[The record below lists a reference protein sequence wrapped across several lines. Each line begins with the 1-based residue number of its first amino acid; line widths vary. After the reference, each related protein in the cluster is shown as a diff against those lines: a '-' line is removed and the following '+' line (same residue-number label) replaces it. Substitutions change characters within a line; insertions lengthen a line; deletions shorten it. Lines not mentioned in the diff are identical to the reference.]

1 MSSHMMGPLEVDQ
14 SPGAMDF
21 TEFLVWSR
29 HVSRTVPSGR
39 RLCETRIARAFAP
52 IQLTVDVPVK
62 FATVHRCDLAR
73 LWCEVRGLP
82 SRSTTALICEGVR
95 HGLGLIFKVLAQAR
109 QRVALPRDV
118 YPVYWRIALEA
129 GLETVGVETF
139 PCFDLQAILEAC
151 ARSETSVVVLPFP
164 LKLHGRRWTEKEV
177 DQAVVWLHKAPQRRL
192 ILDGVY
198 SFGLELGTFTKRLLE
213 TGQVIYLDSLSKGW
227 LHELVLGVAIVPQS
241 DLDAYG
247 NSFRSLRLSQANL
260 FRARGLL
267 CGFHR
272 FPIQLTEEIEGRR
285 DTLRELLNGAGV
297 RVLPA
302 VQGYFL
308 MIEGSAS
315 VLLKEHRLLTIP
327 ATVFGSGSLH
337 WSIASALP
345 PGDSL

>member
-1 MSSHMMGPLEVDQ
+1 MISNMMGPLEAEE
-14 SPGAMDF
+14 SSGAMDF
-21 TEFLVWSR
+21 TEFLAWSR
-29 HVSRTVPSGR
+29 HASRTVPSVS

-52 IQLTVDVPVK
+52 IRLTVDVPVK

-82 SRSTTALICEGVR
+82 SRSSTTLLCEGVR
-95 HGLGLIFKVLAQAR
+95 HGLRLIFTVLAQAR

-118 YPVYWRIALEA
+118 YPIYWRIAFEA

-139 PCFDLQAILEAC
+139 PCFDLQAIVEAS
-151 ARSETSVVVLPFP
+151 ARSQASVVVLPFP

-177 DQAVVWLHKAPQRRL
+177 EEAVLWLHKKPERRL

-198 SFGLELGTFTKRLLE
+198 SFGLELGTLTRRLLE

-227 LHELVLGVAIVPQS
+227 LHELVLGVAIFPQK

-247 NSFRSLRLSQANL
+247 NSFRSLQLSQANL

-267 CGFHR
+267 SGFHR

-285 DTLRELLNGAGV
+285 DTLRTLLNGAGV

-302 VQGYFL
+302 AQGYFL
-308 MIEGSAS
+308 TIEGRASA
-315 VLLKEHRLLTIP
+315 LLKEHRLLTIP
-327 ATVFGSGSLH
+327 ATVFGSGFLH

-345 PGDSL
+345 RGDSL

>member
-1 MSSHMMGPLEVDQ
+1 
-14 SPGAMDF
+14 
-21 TEFLVWSR
+21 
-29 HVSRTVPSGR
+29 
-39 RLCETRIARAFAP
+39 
-52 IQLTVDVPVK
+52 
-62 FATVHRCDLAR
+62 
-73 LWCEVRGLP
+73 
-82 SRSTTALICEGVR
+82 VR

-118 YPVYWRIALEA
+118 YPIYWRIALEA

-139 PCFDLQAILEAC
+139 PSFDLQVILEAS

-177 DQAVVWLHKAPQRRL
+177 DQAVVWLHKKPERRL

-198 SFGLELGTFTKRLLE
+198 SFGLELGTLTKRLLE

-241 DLDAYG
+241 DLGAYG
-247 NSFRSLRLSQANL
+247 NSFRSLQLSQANL

-267 CGFHR
+267 SDFHR
-272 FPIQLTEEIEGRR
+272 FPIQLMEEIEGRR
-285 DTLRELLNGAGV
+285 DTLLKILNGTGV
-297 RVLPA
+297 RVPPA

-308 MIEGSAS
+308 TIEGSAS
-315 VLLKEHRLLTIP
+315 MLLKEHGLLTIP
-327 ATVFGSGSLH
+327 ATVFGSGLLH
-337 WSIASALP
+337 WSVASALP